1 MNPSIPNLSQ
11 RQVMLS
17 FAYLAYCGE
26 KITTPNPEATILGY
40 INTAMP
46 KIPPISAPNDSW
58 AVVWG
63 PAVYTV
69 PGALYQD
76 NMMFVAQNQTDATQF
91 AIAVRGTNFVSDL
104 DWLLEDFDVLDQ
116 MNWPPGA
123 AMANPPGAMISESTS
138 IDLQILLTMQGTV
151 IANGTQSTLTS
162 FLKSQ
167 ASGAINVCV
176 AGHSLGGC
184 AGGTLALYLKENQA
198 SWDGSGKSN
207 VSCITFAG
215 PTAGNAAFAAYSDTT
230 FAGGPYPP
238 HWDSSSLAATFDAV
252 RCNYDVAPQA
262 WIAANIS
269 SGTSPNITSPLFST
283 YGSNLDFINLG
294 ILSYGAW
301 SYIVDYC
308 LPLLAAFIA
317 PQQYQQPESS
327 AAQLTGTFNSTFAPA
342 DDQLTTYIKA
352 FVEQAAWQHGNSYPT
367 ILGVPSLLD
376 PTIIVPG

>member
-1 MNPSIPNLSQ
+1 MSTSTLNLSQ

-26 KITTPNPEATILGY
+26 QITTPNPEATILGY
-40 INTAMP
+40 INAAMP
-46 KIPPISAPNDSW
+46 KIPPLSAPNASW

-76 NMMFVAQNQTDATQF
+76 NMMFVAQNQTDTTQF

-123 AMANPPGAMISESTS
+123 ATAKPPGAMISESTS

-151 IANGTQSTLTS
+151 IASNTQSTLTS

-167 ASGAINVCV
+167 ASRAINVCV
-176 AGHSLGGC
+176 TGHSLGGC

-207 VSCITFAG
+207 VSCITFAA
-215 PTAGNAAFAAYSDTT
+215 PTAGNAAYAAYSDTT
-230 FAGGPYPP
+230 FKGGPYPP
-238 HWDSSSLAATFDAV
+238 NWDSTLGATFDAV

-262 WIAANIS
+262 WISANLS
-269 SGTSPNITSPLFST
+269 SGTSPNATSPLFST
-283 YGSNLDFINLG
+283 YGSNLDFATGLAFG
-294 ILSYGAW
+294 SSVAW
-301 SYIVDYC
+301 NYIVNNF
-308 LPLLAAFIA
+308 LPPL
-317 PQQYQQPESS
+317 QGS
-327 AAQLTGTFNSTFAPA
+327 
-342 DDQLTTYIKA
+342 
-352 FVEQAAWQHGNSYPT
+352 
-367 ILGVPSLLD
+367 
-376 PTIIVPG
+376 

>member
-1 MNPSIPNLSQ
+1 MDPSATNLSQ

-17 FAYLAYCGE
+17 LAYLAYCGE
-26 KITTPNPEATILGY
+26 NITTPNPEATILGY
-40 INTAMP
+40 INAAMP
-46 KIPPISAPNDSW
+46 QIPPISAPNDSW

-76 NMMFVAQNQTDATQF
+76 NLMFVAQNQTDATQF

-116 MNWPPGA
+116 MPWPPGA
-123 AMANPPGAMISESTS
+123 ARTTRPGPMISESTS
-138 IDLQILLTMQGTV
+138 IDLQVLLTMQGTV

-162 FLKSQ
+162 FLQSQ
-167 ASGAINVCV
+167 ASGAINLCV

-198 SWDGSGKSN
+198 SWDGSGQSN
-207 VSCITFAG
+207 VSCITFAA

-230 FAGGPYPP
+230 FDGGPYPP
-238 HWDSSSLAATFDAV
+238 NWDSSLGGTFDAV

-262 WIAANIS
+262 WIAANLS
-269 SGTSPNITSPLFST
+269 SGDSPNTSPLFLT
-283 YGSNLDFINLG
+283 YGSNLDFANLG
-294 ILSYGAW
+294 IFSGGAW
-301 SYIVDYC
+301 TYIVDDC

-317 PQQYQQPESS
+317 PQQYQQPQSS
-327 AAQLTGTFNSTFAPA
+327 APQLTGTFYSPYAPA
-342 DDQLTTYIKA
+342 DDSLTTYIEA
-352 FVEQAAWQHGNSYPT
+352 FVKQAAWQHGNSYPT

-376 PTIIVPG
+376 KTIIVPG